1 MNQVTPWDSCTPIQS
16 AATAGN
22 VNWIRLL
29 LELGA
34 EINGPRG
41 EYGSTLHY
49 ALRSKDASVVKY
61 VLDNGAEVDDTCPD
75 QSLLCKAVEF
85 GLDDLIPLLLAKGAD
100 VAKTEN
106 SWTALGTAFTKGKR
120 DSVQLLLDH
129 GAAYVDVG
137 ANCLIDTVRYRPLE
151 DVKELLDNGVDPNLQ
166 TYQTALEVS
175 WP

>member
-1 MNQVTPWDSCTPIQS
+1 MGEVAKRKYHQTNSLRTSLTILSVEAACKTPNEAALRYLAAKGADMNQVTPWDSCTPIQS

-61 VLDNGAEVDDTCPD
+61 VLDNGA
-75 QSLLCKAVEF
+75 
-85 GLDDLIPLLLAKGAD
+85 
-100 VAKTEN
+100 
-106 SWTALGTAFTKGKR
+106 
-120 DSVQLLLDH
+120 
-129 GAAYVDVG
+129 
-137 ANCLIDTVRYRPLE
+137 
-151 DVKELLDNGVDPNLQ
+151 
-166 TYQTALEVS
+166 
-175 WP
+175 